1 MSFNKK
7 ITLLLTLFLLAP
19 CLSMAGDYINYSLET
34 PASGLAGNS
43 VVEIV
48 WDGYYLWVGTGSG
61 LSRSSDGGTTWQ
73 TSDHTNGLNQD
84 GISAIA
90 FKEKDSTI
98 WVATSY
104 TQIIDGVPIPFGSGF
119 NQTKRDII
127 SWASSQPE
135 QASSV
140 GKLAYDLAISDT
152 TVWAGCFYGGLIR
165 FKDEGVTWENVFIDS
180 VSRYDYENGLY
191 QDFRNRV
198 FAVTTDH
205 SDPDPD
211 TTFILSGT
219 AAGIFKFVYTT
230 ADTADTVIA
239 YQHDDTISTTISGNF
254 VISLGVQK
262 FGNNRKIIWAGTQPT
277 YSGNY
282 AASFTTDQGATWYQ
296 TLAGDKIWNF
306 DFKDS
311 VVWAAT
317 SSGLKRSTDLGAS
330 WEVFNYM
337 QDKDRPDQ
345 QILSTEFYAVKLV
358 GDTIWAGNFDGLV
371 KSTDDGISWKVYR
384 SFANIGS
391 PQATSSYAYP
401 NPFSPMLANQG
412 VRIHYKPDA
421 DGEVTIKIY
430 DFEMKL
436 VKTVLENASRAGGVE
451 YDQVWDG
458 KNENEEIVAN
468 GIYFFK
474 IEGPG
479 GQKEWGKIGVIK

>member
-1 MSFNKK
+1 MSFLKK
-7 ITLLLTLFLLAP
+7 ITLLLTLFLLVP
-19 CLSMAGDYINYSLET
+19 SLSQSGDYINYSLET
-34 PASGLAGNS
+34 PASGLPGNS
-43 VVEIV
+43 VVEIIY
-48 WDGYYLWVGTGSG
+48 DGHYVWVGTGSG
-61 LSRSSDGGTTWQ
+61 LSRTSDGGITWQ
-73 TSDHTNGLNQD
+73 TFDHTSGLNQD
-84 GISAIA
+84 GVSAIA
-90 FKEKDSTI
+90 FKEKDTTV

-104 TQIIDGVPIPFGSGF
+104 TQIIDGVPVPFGSGF
-119 NQTKRDII
+119 NYTKRDTIN
-127 SWASSQPE
+127 WTSSQPE
-135 QASSV
+135 QASRV
-140 GKLAYDLAISDT
+140 GKLAYDIAISDT
-152 TVWAGCFYGGLIR
+152 TVWAACFYGGLIR
-165 FKDEGVTWENVFIDS
+165 SEDKGQTWENVFIDS
-180 VSRYDYENGLY
+180 TSRYDYENGLY

-205 SDPDPD
+205 SDPD
-211 TTFILSGT
+211 TTFIWSGT
-219 AAGIFKFVYTT
+219 AAGIFRFVYTT

-239 YQHDDTISTTISGNF
+239 YQHNDTISTTISGNF
-254 VISLGVQK
+254 VITLGIQK
-262 FGNNRKIIWAGTQPT
+262 LGSEKIIWAGTQPT

-282 AASFTTDQGATWYQ
+282 AASFTTDNGATWYQ

-317 SSGLKRSTDLGAS
+317 SSGLKRSTDLGVS
-330 WEVFNYM
+330 WKVFNYM
-337 QDKDRPDQ
+337 QDKDRRDQ
-345 QILSTEFYAVKLV
+345 QILSTEFYAVRLV
-358 GDTIWAGNFDGLV
+358 GDTIWSGNFDGLV
-371 KSTDDGISWKVYR
+371 RSTNNGNTWKVYR
-384 SFANIGS
+384 SFAPIGS

-401 NPFSPMLANQG
+401 NPFSPMIANQK

-436 VKTVLENASRAGGVE
+436 VRTVLENEFQTGGME

-458 KNENEEIVAN
+458 KNEKEEIVAN

>member
-1 MSFNKK
+1 MSHNKK
-7 ITLLLTLFLLAP
+7 IILFLTLVLLVP
-19 CLSMAGDYINYSLET
+19 SLSQSGDYINYSLET

-43 VVEIV
+43 VVEIIY
-48 WDGYYLWVGTGSG
+48 DGRYVWVGTGSG
-61 LSRSSDGGTTWQ
+61 LSRTSDGGITWQ
-73 TSDHTNGLNQD
+73 TFDHTNGLNQD

-90 FKEKDSTI
+90 FNPKDSTL

-104 TQIIDGVPIPFGSGF
+104 NQIIDGVPIPFGSGF
-119 NQTKRDII
+119 NQTRRDII

-135 QASSV
+135 QASGV
-140 GKLAYDLAISDT
+140 GKLAYDIAISDT
-152 TVWAGCFYGGLIR
+152 TVWAACFYGGLIR
-165 FKDEGVTWENVFIDS
+165 SEDKGQTWENVFIDS

-198 FAVTTDH
+198 FAVTADH
-205 SDPDPD
+205 SDSDPD
-211 TTFILSGT
+211 TTFIWSGT
-219 AAGIFKFVYTT
+219 AAGIFKFIYT
-230 ADTADTVIA
+230 ASDTADTVIG
-239 YQHDDTISTTISGNF
+239 YSSYDTLQPISGNF

-277 YSGNY
+277 YNGSY
-282 AASFTTDQGATWYQ
+282 AASFSTDQGATWYQ

-330 WEVFNYM
+330 WKVFNYM

-345 QILSTEFYAVKLV
+345 QILSTEFYAVRLV

-401 NPFSPMLANQG
+401 NPFSPMLANQK
-412 VRIHYKPDA
+412 VRIHYKPDS

-436 VKTVLENASRAGGVE
+436 VKTIPGNATRFVGVE
-451 YDQVWDG
+451 YDEVWDG
-458 KNENEEIVAN
+458 KNEKGETVAN

>member
-7 ITLLLTLFLLAP
+7 IILLLTLFLLVP
-19 CLSMAGDYINYSLET
+19 CLSLAGDYINYSLEKS
-34 PASGLAGNS
+34 ASELAGNS
-43 VVEIV
+43 VVEIIY
-48 WDGYYLWVGTGSG
+48 DGHYVWVGTGSG
-61 LSRSSDGGTTWQ
+61 LSRSSDGGITWQ
-73 TSDHTNGLNQD
+73 TFDHNNGLNQD

-90 FKEKDSTI
+90 FNPKDSTL

-104 TQIIDGVPIPFGSGF
+104 NQIIDGVPVPFGSGF

-135 QASSV
+135 QASRV

-152 TVWAGCFYGGLIR
+152 TVWAACFYGGLIR
-165 FKDEGVTWENVFIDS
+165 SRFKNDTLSWENVYIDS
-180 VSRYDYENGLY
+180 ASRYDYENGLY

-198 FAVTTDH
+198 FAVTADH
-205 SDPDPD
+205 SDPD
-211 TTFILSGT
+211 TTFIWSGT
-219 AAGIFKFVYTT
+219 AAGIFKFIYTT
-230 ADTADTVIA
+230 SDTADTVIG
-239 YQHDDTISTTISGNF
+239 YSSYDTLQPISGNF

-282 AASFTTDQGATWYQ
+282 AASFSTDNGATWYQ

-311 VVWAAT
+311 VIWAAT

-330 WEVFNYM
+330 WKTFNYM
-337 QDKDRPDQ
+337 QDKERQDQ
-345 QILSTEFYAVKLV
+345 QIWSTEFYAVRLV

-384 SFANIGS
+384 SFTPIGS

-401 NPFSPMLANQG
+401 NPFSPMIANQK

-436 VKTVLENASRAGGVE
+436 VKTIPVNAPRARGVE
-451 YDQVWDG
+451 YDEVWDG
-458 KNENEEIVAN
+458 KNEKGEIVAN

>member
-1 MSFNKK
+1 MSRNKK
-7 ITLLLTLFLLAP
+7 IILFLTLVLLVP
-19 CLSMAGDYINYSLET
+19 SVSQSGDYINYSLNT
-34 PASGLAGNS
+34 PTSGLAGNS
-43 VVEIV
+43 VVEVV

-61 LSRSSDGGTTWQ
+61 LSRTSDWGTTWQ
-73 TSDHTNGLNQD
+73 TFDHNNGLNQD

-90 FKEKDSTI
+90 FKEKDTTL

-104 TQIIDGVPIPFGSGF
+104 NQIIDGVPIPFGSGF

-135 QASSV
+135 QASGV
-140 GKLAYDLAISDT
+140 GKLAYDMAISDT
-152 TVWAGCFYGGLIR
+152 TVWAACFYGGLIR
-165 FKDEGVTWENVFIDS
+165 SEDKGQTWGNVFIDS

-198 FAVTTDH
+198 FAVTADH
-205 SDPDPD
+205 SDPD
-211 TTFILSGT
+211 TTFIWSGT
-219 AAGIFKFVYTT
+219 AAGIFKFIYTT
-230 ADTADTVIA
+230 SDTADTVIA

-254 VISLGVQK
+254 VISLGIQK
-262 FGNNRKIIWAGTQPT
+262 LGSGKIIWAGTQPT
-277 YSGNY
+277 YSGTY
-282 AASFTTDQGATWYQ
+282 AASFSTDQGATWSK

-311 VVWAAT
+311 VVWVAT

-330 WEVFNYM
+330 WKVFNYM

-345 QILSTEFYAVKLV
+345 QIWSTEFYAVRLV
-358 GDTIWAGNFDGLV
+358 GDTIWAGNFDGLAM
-371 KSTDDGISWKVYR
+371 SPDNGNTWKVYR
-384 SFANIGS
+384 SFAPIGS

-401 NPFSPMLANQG
+401 NPFSPMIANQR
-412 VRIHYKPDA
+412 VRIHYKPDS

-436 VKTVLENASRAGGVE
+436 VKTILGNAPRAGGVE
-451 YDQVWDG
+451 YDEVWDG
-458 KNENEEIVAN
+458 KNEKGETVAN

>member
-1 MSFNKK
+1 MSFDKK
-7 ITLLLTLFLLAP
+7 IILFLCLVLLLP
-19 CLSMAGDYINYSLET
+19 SLSQSDDYINYSLNT
-34 PASGLAGNS
+34 PTSGLAGNS

-61 LSRSSDGGTTWQ
+61 LSRTSDGDITWQ
-73 TSDHTNGLNQD
+73 TFDHTNGLNQD
-84 GISAIA
+84 GVSAIA
-90 FKEKDSTI
+90 YNQKDSTL

-104 TQIIDGVPIPFGSGF
+104 NQIIDGVPIPFGSGF
-119 NQTKRDII
+119 NQTRRDII
-127 SWASSQPE
+127 SWASSQPP
-135 QASSV
+135 QASGV
-140 GKLAYDLAISDT
+140 GMLAYDIAISDT
-152 TVWAGCFYGGLIR
+152 TVWAACFYGGLIR
-165 FKDEGVTWENVFIDS
+165 SKNKGASWDNVFVDS
-180 VSRYDYENGLY
+180 ASKAAYDNGTY
-191 QDFRNRV
+191 PEINRF
-198 FAVTTDH
+198 FAVAADKAL
-205 SDPDPD
+205 PD
-211 TTFILSGT
+211 TTFIWSGT
-219 AAGIFKFVYTT
+219 AAGIFKFIYTT
-230 ADTADTVIA
+230 SDTADTVIG
-239 YQHDDTISTTISGNF
+239 YSSYDTLQPISGNF

-277 YSGNY
+277 YNGSY
-282 AASFTTDQGATWYQ
+282 AASFTTDNGATWSQ

-330 WEVFNYM
+330 WTVFNYM

-345 QILSTEFYAVKLV
+345 QILSTEFYAVRLV
-358 GDTIWAGNFDGLV
+358 GDTIWAGNFDGLAM
-371 KSTDDGISWKVYR
+371 SPDNGNTWKVYR
-384 SFANIGS
+384 SFAHIGS

-401 NPFSPMLANQG
+401 NPFSPMIANQG
-412 VRIHYKPDA
+412 VRIHYKPDS

-436 VKTVLENASRAGGVE
+436 VKTVLENAPRAGGVE

-458 KNENEEIVAN
+458 KNEKDEMVAN